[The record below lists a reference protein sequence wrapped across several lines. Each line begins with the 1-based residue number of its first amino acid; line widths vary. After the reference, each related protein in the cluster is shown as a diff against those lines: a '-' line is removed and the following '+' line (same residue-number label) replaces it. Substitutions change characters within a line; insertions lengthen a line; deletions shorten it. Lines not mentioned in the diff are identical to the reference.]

1 MSKVVVAGTF
11 NRLHAGHRSLLI
23 KAVWRAMNTPDHVL
37 EIGITSDEF
46 AQSTRDVPVRPYE
59 ERMRD
64 VNRFLHRYLKDLDHT
79 GMYPGDTLRIRG
91 GYHIVHSKTDMMRMY
106 KGDTLV
112 VSEETEA
119 NARQVLKAKGY
130 RCKVV
135 VVPMVKDEQGREI
148 HSTDI
153 INQEKG
159 AAKPCPFCGGRVE
172 LRPKMDGE
180 AETYFIFCTR
190 CNMWFE
196 KFVYRARDPEAII
209 AEWNERVN

>member
-46 AQSTRDVPVRPYE
+46 AQSARDVPVRPFE
-59 ERMRD
+59 ERAWD
-64 VNRFLHRYLKDLDHT
+64 VVQFIRRYIKDLYHT
-79 GMYPGDTLRIRG
+79 GMYPRDMLKIKGHCRP
-91 GYHIVHSKTDMMRMY
+91 VHSKTDMMRMY

-153 INQEKG
+153 IKQEKE
-159 AAKPCPFCGGRVE
+159 AKE
-172 LRPKMDGE
+172 
-180 AETYFIFCTR
+180 
-190 CNMWFE
+190 
-196 KFVYRARDPEAII
+196 
-209 AEWNERVN
+209 

>member
-23 KAVWRAMNTPDHVL
+23 KAMWRAMNTPGHEL

-46 AQSTRDVPVRPYE
+46 AQSTRTVPVRPYK
-59 ERMRD
+59 ERMSD
-64 VNRFLHRYLKDLDHT
+64 VDRFLHQYQKDLLNT
-79 GMYPGDTLRIRG
+79 GMYPDDTLRIRG
-91 GYHIVHSKTDMMRMY
+91 GYHMVHSKKDMMRMY

-130 RCKVV
+130 RCKVA
-135 VVPMVKDEQGREI
+135 VVPMVRDQQGREI

-153 INQEKG
+153 IME
-159 AAKPCPFCGGRVE
+159 E
-172 LRPKMDGE
+172 LIR
-180 AETYFIFCTR
+180 
-190 CNMWFE
+190 
-196 KFVYRARDPEAII
+196 
-209 AEWNERVN
+209 